1 MSPENAT
8 VPEMPKQTTRT
19 GKHVN
24 RVIDMWLKGQPV
36 YYAQISGGGYEE
48 GKEMAA
54 TKADYI
60 TYEMEHGPLDFK
72 ELREFMRGLVDAGP
86 TRTGHKT
93 PAVIVTLPIAG
104 TTDALRA
111 NAWMIQQALAA
122 GVHGILLCNAESP
135 EAARLMIEA
144 ARYPFAPR
152 VEGLAQGT
160 RGNGSQGYASSMWGV
175 TPQEYMRIAE
185 PWPMNPDG
193 ELLFG
198 LKIENP
204 RADANVETSV
214 RVPGIA
220 FAEWGPGDHGFYLM
234 GRPGTYQGG
243 GEAAPQ
249 MAAVRRRVLNATK
262 AAGVKFLNA
271 CNENNVIDQIK
282 DGVDDLH
289 RRGHAGRGQQ
299 AFTSAPIRGDH
310 PARPTPAR
318 PCSTRRH
325 FGTSTSGSP
334 SYSNSMFA
342 GMSHLFFC
350 RSFSTSLIGV
360 SPCPHGVLPPPLV
373 AFFLSLRCRF
383 VMRAWCCWMNATGS

>member
-1 MSPENAT
+1 MRTKAVVLVGLAAAMLAATSSSARQAMPPEHAV
-8 VPEMPKQTTRT
+8 VPDMPKQTTRS
-19 GKHVN
+19 GKRVN
-24 RVIDMWLKGQPV
+24 RIIDMWLKGQPV
-36 YYAQISGGGYEE
+36 YYTQTSGGGYEQ
-48 GKEMAA
+48 GKALAA

-72 ELREFMRGLVDAGP
+72 ELREFMRGLVEAGP
-86 TRTGHKT
+86 TRTGHRT

-144 ARYPFAPR
+144 ARYPFAAR

-160 RGNGSQGYASSMWGV
+160 RGNGSQAYASRMWGV
-175 TPQEYMRIAE
+175 TAEEYLRIAD

-204 RADANVETSV
+204 RADANVESSV

-220 FAEWGPGDHGFYLM
+220 FAEWGPGDHGFYIM
-234 GRPGTYQGG
+234 GRPGTYTGG

-249 MAAVRRRVLNATK
+249 MAAVRRRVLAATK
-262 AAGVKFLNA
+262 AAGIKFLNA
-271 CNENNVIDQIK
+271 CNENNVIAQLQE
-282 DGVDDLH
+282 GVMICTGGDTPAADK
-289 RRGHAGRGQQ
+289 GR
-299 AFTSAPIRGDH
+299 AFTKRTDP
-310 PARPTPAR
+310 
-318 PCSTRRH
+318 
-325 FGTSTSGSP
+325 
-334 SYSNSMFA
+334 
-342 GMSHLFFC
+342 
-350 RSFSTSLIGV
+350 
-360 SPCPHGVLPPPLV
+360 
-373 AFFLSLRCRF
+373 
-383 VMRAWCCWMNATGS
+383 W

>member
-1 MSPENAT
+1 MRMRLTVLAGMVMGVLTAVSTGAQQPVQPVNAT
-8 VPEMPKQTTRT
+8 LPEMPKQGTRT
-19 GKHVN
+19 GKRVN

-36 YYAQISGGGYEE
+36 YYAQINGGGYEQ
-48 GKEMAA
+48 GKEMAG

-72 ELREFMRGLVDAGP
+72 ELREFMRGLVEAGP

-93 PAVIVTLPIAG
+93 PAVIVTLPIPG

-144 ARYPFAPR
+144 SRYPFAPR
-152 VEGLAQGT
+152 VDGLAQGT
-160 RGNGSQGYASSMWGV
+160 RGNGSQGYAASMWGI

-220 FAEWGPGDHGFYLM
+220 FAEWGPGDHGFYLL

-243 GEAAPQ
+243 GETAPQ
-249 MAAVRRRVLNATK
+249 MAAVRRRVLEATK

-271 CNENNVIDQIK
+271 CNEQNVIDQLK
-282 DGVDDLH
+282 EGVMICTGGDSPAADK
-289 RRGHAGRGQQ
+289 GR
-299 AFTSAPIRGDH
+299 AYTKRTDP
-310 PARPTPAR
+310 
-318 PCSTRRH
+318 
-325 FGTSTSGSP
+325 
-334 SYSNSMFA
+334 
-342 GMSHLFFC
+342 
-350 RSFSTSLIGV
+350 
-360 SPCPHGVLPPPLV
+360 
-373 AFFLSLRCRF
+373 
-383 VMRAWCCWMNATGS
+383 W

>member
-1 MSPENAT
+1 MTTRTVLLAGLAAASLAAMSVSAQQPAAQENAA

-19 GKHVN
+19 GKRVN

-36 YYAQISGGGYEE
+36 YYAQISGGGYEQ
-48 GKEMAA
+48 GKEMAG

-72 ELREFMRGLVDAGP
+72 ELREFMRGLVEAGP
-86 TRTGHKT
+86 TRTGHKA

-144 ARYPFAPR
+144 SRYPFAPR

-160 RGNGSQGYASSMWGV
+160 RGNGSQGYAARMWGV
-175 TPQEYMRIAE
+175 SGEEYLRIAD
-185 PWPMNPDG
+185 PWPLNPDG

-234 GRPGTYQGG
+234 GRPGTYKGG
-243 GEAAPQ
+243 GETAPQ

-262 AAGVKFLNA
+262 AAGIRFLNA
-271 CNENNVIDQIK
+271 CNEANVIDQLK
-282 DGVDDLH
+282 EGVMICTGGDTPAADK
-289 RRGHAGRGQQ
+289 GR
-299 AFTSAPIRGDH
+299 AFTKRTDP
-310 PARPTPAR
+310 
-318 PCSTRRH
+318 
-325 FGTSTSGSP
+325 
-334 SYSNSMFA
+334 
-342 GMSHLFFC
+342 
-350 RSFSTSLIGV
+350 
-360 SPCPHGVLPPPLV
+360 
-373 AFFLSLRCRF
+373 
-383 VMRAWCCWMNATGS
+383 W

>member
-1 MSPENAT
+1 MRMRLTVLAGVVIAVLTALSAGAQQPVPSVNAPL
-8 VPEMPKQTTRT
+8 PEMPKQTTRT
-19 GKHVN
+19 GKRVN

-36 YYAQISGGGYEE
+36 YYAQISGGGYEK

-72 ELREFMRGLVDAGP
+72 ELREFMRGLVEAGP

-93 PAVIVTLPIAG
+93 PPVIVTLPIAG

-152 VEGLAQGT
+152 VDGLAQGT
-160 RGNGSQGYASSMWGV
+160 RGNGSQGYAASMWGI

-220 FAEWGPGDHGFYLM
+220 FAEWGPGDHGFYLL

-243 GEAAPQ
+243 GETAPQ
-249 MAAVRRRVLNATK
+249 MAAVRRRVLEATK

-271 CNENNVIDQIK
+271 CNEQNVIDQLK
-282 DGVDDLH
+282 DGVMICTGGDSPAADK
-289 RRGHAGRGQQ
+289 GR
-299 AFTSAPIRGDH
+299 TYTKRTDP
-310 PARPTPAR
+310 
-318 PCSTRRH
+318 
-325 FGTSTSGSP
+325 
-334 SYSNSMFA
+334 
-342 GMSHLFFC
+342 
-350 RSFSTSLIGV
+350 
-360 SPCPHGVLPPPLV
+360 
-373 AFFLSLRCRF
+373 
-383 VMRAWCCWMNATGS
+383 W

>member
-1 MSPENAT
+1 MKTTSIVPAGLALAILTVMSVSAQQPAAPVNAT
-8 VPEMPKQTTRT
+8 APEMPKQTTRT

-36 YYAQISGGGYEE
+36 YYSQISGGGYEQ
-48 GKEMAA
+48 GKKMAA

-72 ELREFMRGLVDAGP
+72 ELREFMRGLVEAGP

-93 PAVIVTLPIAG
+93 PAVIVTLPISG

-111 NAWMIQQALAA
+111 NAWMIQQTLAA

-152 VEGLAQGT
+152 VDGLAQGS
-160 RGNGSQGYASSMWGV
+160 RGNGSQGHASTIWGV
-175 TPQEYMRIAE
+175 SPQEYMRIAE

-220 FAEWGPGDHGFYLM
+220 FAEWGPGDHGFFLM

-243 GEAAPQ
+243 GETSPS
-249 MAAVRRRVLNATK
+249 MAAVRRRVLEATK
-262 AAGVKFLNA
+262 AAGIKFLNA
-271 CNENNVIDQIK
+271 CNEDNVIDQIK
-282 DGVDDLH
+282 DGAMICTGGDSPAADK
-289 RRGHAGRGQQ
+289 GR
-299 AFTSAPIRGDH
+299 AFTKRTDP
-310 PARPTPAR
+310 
-318 PCSTRRH
+318 
-325 FGTSTSGSP
+325 
-334 SYSNSMFA
+334 
-342 GMSHLFFC
+342 
-350 RSFSTSLIGV
+350 
-360 SPCPHGVLPPPLV
+360 
-373 AFFLSLRCRF
+373 
-383 VMRAWCCWMNATGS
+383 W

>member
-1 MSPENAT
+1 MRTPPILLAGLAAGVLAVASPLAQQAPPDMAAL
-8 VPEMPKQTTRT
+8 PEMPKQTTRT
-19 GKHVN
+19 GQRVN
-24 RVIDMWLKGQPV
+24 RVIDMWLKQQPV
-36 YYAQISGGGYEE
+36 YYSQVSGGGYED
-48 GKEMAA
+48 GRKMAT

-72 ELREFMRGLVDAGP
+72 ELREFLRGLLEAGP

-152 VEGLAQGT
+152 VDGLAQGM
-160 RGNGSQGYASSMWGV
+160 RGNGSQGYASRMWGV
-175 TPQEYMRIAE
+175 TANEYMRIAD

-220 FAEWGPGDHGFYLM
+220 FAEWGPGDHGFYLL
-234 GRPGTYQGG
+234 GRPGSYTGG
-243 GEAAPQ
+243 GETAPY

-262 AAGVKFLNA
+262 AAGIMFLNA
-271 CNENNVIDQIK
+271 CTENNVIDQLK
-282 DGVDDLH
+282 EGVMICTGGDTPAADK
-289 RRGHAGRGQQ
+289 GR
-299 AFTSAPIRGDH
+299 AFTKRTDP
-310 PARPTPAR
+310 
-318 PCSTRRH
+318 
-325 FGTSTSGSP
+325 
-334 SYSNSMFA
+334 
-342 GMSHLFFC
+342 
-350 RSFSTSLIGV
+350 
-360 SPCPHGVLPPPLV
+360 
-373 AFFLSLRCRF
+373 
-383 VMRAWCCWMNATGS
+383 W

>member
-1 MSPENAT
+1 MSAKTAWMTALAVVILTAMSARAQQVVPPDNVS

-24 RVIDMWLKGQPV
+24 RIIDMWLKNQPV
-36 YYAQISGGGYEE
+36 YYAQISGGGYED
-48 GKEMAA
+48 GKRLAA

-72 ELREFMRGLVDAGP
+72 ELREFMRGLADAGP

-104 TTDALRA
+104 TADALRA

-122 GVHGILLCNAESP
+122 GVHGILLCNAESA

-144 ARYPFAPR
+144 SRYPFAPR

-160 RGNGSQGYASSMWGV
+160 RGNGSQAYAAQMWGV
-175 TPQEYMRIAE
+175 TGQEYMRIAE
-185 PWPMNPDG
+185 PWPLNPDG

-204 RADANVETSV
+204 RADANVESST

-220 FAEWGPGDHGFYLM
+220 FAEWGPGDHGFYLL
-234 GRPGTYQGG
+234 GRPGTYQGA

-262 AAGVKFLNA
+262 AAGIKFLNA
-271 CNENNVIDQIK
+271 CNENTVIDQLK
-282 DGVDDLH
+282 EGVMICTGGDTPAADK
-289 RRGHAGRGQQ
+289 GR
-299 AFTSAPIRGDH
+299 AFTKRTDP
-310 PARPTPAR
+310 
-318 PCSTRRH
+318 
-325 FGTSTSGSP
+325 
-334 SYSNSMFA
+334 
-342 GMSHLFFC
+342 
-350 RSFSTSLIGV
+350 
-360 SPCPHGVLPPPLV
+360 
-373 AFFLSLRCRF
+373 
-383 VMRAWCCWMNATGS
+383 W

>member
-1 MSPENAT
+1 MRMRLTVLAGMAMAVLTALSAGAQQPVPPVNAPL
-8 VPEMPKQTTRT
+8 PEMPKQTTRT
-19 GKHVN
+19 GKRVN

-36 YYAQISGGGYEE
+36 YYAQISGGGYEK
-48 GKEMAA
+48 GKEMAG

-72 ELREFMRGLVDAGP
+72 ELREFMRGLVEAGP

-93 PAVIVTLPIAG
+93 PPVIVTLPIAG

-152 VEGLAQGT
+152 VDGLAQGT
-160 RGNGSQGYASSMWGV
+160 RGNGSQGYAASMWGI

-220 FAEWGPGDHGFYLM
+220 FAEWGPGDHGFYLL

-243 GEAAPQ
+243 GETAPQ
-249 MAAVRRRVLNATK
+249 MAAVRRRVLEATK

-271 CNENNVIDQIK
+271 CTEQNVIDQLK
-282 DGVDDLH
+282 DGVMICTGGDSPAADK
-289 RRGHAGRGQQ
+289 GR
-299 AFTSAPIRGDH
+299 AYTKRTDP
-310 PARPTPAR
+310 
-318 PCSTRRH
+318 
-325 FGTSTSGSP
+325 
-334 SYSNSMFA
+334 
-342 GMSHLFFC
+342 
-350 RSFSTSLIGV
+350 
-360 SPCPHGVLPPPLV
+360 
-373 AFFLSLRCRF
+373 
-383 VMRAWCCWMNATGS
+383 W